1 MKWNEKKK
9 KKKAFLTCFGFVFYQ
24 SHHSETSRSSF
35 FPPLSSVWPE
45 VVNLVRRRRR
55 RNSFTCH
62 ISTSDLHPPH
72 LCFGVEGNIVISY
85 PLLFPAPL
93 ILSSAAC
100 DGRMFTS
107 KSWFFFLHCH
117 YYRNYIVHL
126 ICCLSTKSIC
136 HVAMSVSSFPSWH
149 PPSSRGQACSGR
161 ALSSGSTKLSR
172 PSIDSCWL
180 FLSSLSEAA
189 SPSDS
194 SRATI
199 EVLRLLCLHAG
210 VEAASVARGR
220 EGAI

>member
-1 MKWNEKKK
+1 MKWNEKK
-9 KKKAFLTCFGFVFYQ
+9 
-24 SHHSETSRSSF
+24 
-35 FPPLSSVWPE
+35 
-45 VVNLVRRRRR
+45 NDLVRRRRRR

-62 ISTSDLHPPH
+62 ISTSDLHRH
-72 LCFGVEGNIVISY
+72 TSALVLRG
-85 PLLFPAPL
+85 
-93 ILSSAAC
+93 ILSYHTRSISC
-100 DGRMFTS
+100 SSDLVLCWMWWRNVHITVLI
-107 KSWFFFLHCH
+107 FFFLHCH
-117 YYRNYIVHL
+117 NFRNYIVHL
-126 ICCLSTKSIC
+126 ICCLSTKSLC

-161 ALSSGSTKLSR
+161 ALSSGSTRLSR